1 MNEQALH
8 FECGDERLLGVLSR
22 PADDVPA
29 SDCAVLIIVG
39 GPQYRVGAHRQFVK
53 LARTLA
59 AAGHTTLRFDYRG
72 MGDSGGAPRRF
83 DQATPDIASAIDAL
97 SQQAPQS
104 RRLVLFGLCDAASA
118 ALLYLFDTQDARV
131 DALCLL
137 NPWVRSEASLA
148 RTHLKHYYLHRLRDR
163 DFWQRLMRGEVGLV
177 RLRELL
183 VSMRLALVAGNG
195 SAEPASTARPVFQAA
210 MAQAW
215 QRFPGRILLA
225 ICGDDLTAQEFI
237 DHSGADP
244 HWQGL
249 LSRDGVQRL
258 ELPDADH
265 TLSEPSARQRFEESM
280 CRWLAALP
288 C

>member
-1 MNEQALH
+1 VAGQP
-8 FECGDERLLGVLSR
+8 S
-22 PADDVPA
+22 

-59 AAGHTTLRFDYRG
+59 AAGHTSLRFDFRG
-72 MGDSGGAPRRF
+72 MGDSGGQPRRF
-83 DQATPDIASAIDAL
+83 DEVTPDISSAIDAL
-97 SQQAPQS
+97 RQHAPQA

-118 ALLYLFDTQDARV
+118 ALLYLHDTQDTRV

-137 NPWVRSEASLA
+137 NPWVRNEASLA
-148 RTHLKHYYLHRLRDR
+148 RTHLKHYYLRRLGER
-163 DFWQRLMRGEVGLV
+163 DFWNRLLRGEVGLV

-183 VSMRLALVAGNG
+183 LSMRLALVAGDADG
-195 SAEPASTARPVFQAA
+195 GAASTVRPVFQTA

-215 QRFPGRILLA
+215 RRFPGRILLA

-237 DHSGADP
+237 EHSSVDP

-249 LSRDGVQRL
+249 LGRDGVHRL

-280 CRWLAALP
+280 CRWLAAQP